1 MIRYT
6 RYERHSERGSAPRK
20 GDAMSTTAST
30 AFGRPGAA
38 ILSAALCAL
47 LGACAVGPDYVRPTA
62 TVPAAY
68 KENSGWTVA
77 RPADTADRGAWWE
90 VFGDTQLN
98 ALVQQVDISNQT
110 VKAAAAQY
118 EQARALVESTRA
130 AYFPTIGLNAAATRA
145 QGGRSAAA
153 SASGTAAGI
162 SNTVS
167 LSGTAS
173 WEPDIWGKVRRASEA
188 QTTSAQASAADL
200 AAARLS
206 AQGQLA
212 QDYFTLRDVDA
223 QRQLYADTL
232 LAYEKS
238 LQLTKNQYAGGVAA
252 RADVVAAETQ
262 LKTAQAQA
270 INLGVQ
276 RAQLEHAIALLVG
289 QPASTFSIPPTPLVN
304 VPPPPVPAAGLPSQ
318 LLERRPDVAA
328 AERRVAAANAQ
339 IGVAKAA
346 YFPALTLSGSAGY
359 QSSALANLLSLP
371 NRFWSIGPALAET
384 LFDGG
389 AREAQT
395 RQARAVYDQDVAL
408 YRQTVL
414 GSIQEVE
421 DYLAAL
427 RILDQ
432 QAVVQ
437 DAALQAARES
447 VKLTL
452 NQYRAG
458 VVSYINVVTAQATEL
473 STARASVSLLGSR
486 YVASVQLIQA
496 LGGGW
501 HASSLPDADAVN
513 AGNDASR

>member
-1 MIRYT
+1 
-6 RYERHSERGSAPRK
+6 
-20 GDAMSTTAST
+20 
-30 AFGRPGAA
+30 
-38 ILSAALCAL
+38 
-47 LGACAVGPDYVRPTA
+47 
-62 TVPAAY
+62 
-68 KENSGWTVA
+68 
-77 RPADTADRGAWWE
+77 
-90 VFGDTQLN
+90 
-98 ALVQQVDISNQT
+98 
-110 VKAAAAQY
+110 
-118 EQARALVESTRA
+118 
-130 AYFPTIGLNAAATRA
+130 
-145 QGGRSAAA
+145 
-153 SASGTAAGI
+153 
-162 SNTVS
+162 
-167 LSGTAS
+167 
-173 WEPDIWGKVRRASEA
+173 
-188 QTTSAQASAADL
+188 
-200 AAARLS
+200 
-206 AQGQLA
+206 
-212 QDYFTLRDVDA
+212 
-223 QRQLYADTL
+223 
-232 LAYEKS
+232 
-238 LQLTKNQYAGGVAA
+238 
-252 RADVVAAETQ
+252 
-262 LKTAQAQA
+262 
-270 INLGVQ
+270 
-276 RAQLEHAIALLVG
+276 
-289 QPASTFSIPPTPLVN
+289 
-304 VPPPPVPAAGLPSQ
+304 
-318 LLERRPDVAA
+318 VAA

-359 QSSALANLLSLP
+359 QGSALANLLSLP

-389 AREAQT
+389 ARDAQT

-473 STARASVSLLGSR
+473 STARTSVSLLGSR

-501 HASSLPDADAVN
+501 HAGRLPDADAVN

>member
-1 MIRYT
+1 
-6 RYERHSERGSAPRK
+6 
-20 GDAMSTTAST
+20 MSTCHPMPNT
-30 AFGRPGAA
+30 P
-38 ILSAALCAL
+38 LSLAALSLAALSLAACTL
-47 LGACAVGPDYVRPTA
+47 LGGCAVGPDYVKPVTA
-62 TVPAAY
+62 APAAY
-68 KENSGWTVA
+68 KENRDWKVA
-77 RPADTADRGAWWE
+77 QPADTADRGNWWE
-90 VFGDTQLN
+90 VFGDAQLN
-98 ALVQQVDISNQT
+98 ALAEQVEISNQT

-145 QGGRSAAA
+145 QGGRSALA
-153 SASGTAAGI
+153 SAGRNATASTG
-162 SNTVS
+162 NTVS

-173 WEPDIWGKVRRASEA
+173 WEPDIWGKVRRASEGQA
-188 QTTSAQASAADL
+188 SSAQASAADL

-206 AQGQLA
+206 AQGQLV
-212 QDYFTLRDVDA
+212 QDYFTLRQVDS
-223 QRQLYADTL
+223 QRQLYADTIV
-232 LAYEKS
+232 AYQKS
-238 LQLTKNQYAGGVAA
+238 LQLTRNQYAGGVVA

-289 QPASTFSIPPTPLVN
+289 QPASTFSLPASPLAAVA
-304 VPPPPVPAAGLPSQ
+304 PPPVPQTGLPSQ

-339 IGVAKAA
+339 IGVARAA

-359 QSSALANLLSLP
+359 QGSALANLLSLP
-371 NRFWSIGPALAET
+371 NRFWSIGPALVAT

-389 AREAQT
+389 ARDAQT

-414 GSIQEVE
+414 TSFQEVE
-421 DYLAAL
+421 DSLAAL
-427 RILDQ
+427 RILEQ

-437 DAALQAARES
+437 DEALQAAQES
-447 VKLTL
+447 VRLTL
-452 NQYRAG
+452 NQYKAG
-458 VVSYINVVTAQATEL
+458 VVSYINVVTAQATEF
-473 STARASVSLLGSR
+473 SAARTSVSLLGSR

-501 HASSLPDADAVN
+501 HAASLPGPDAVN
-513 AGNDASR
+513 AADDPALH